1 VAPVAGLVTDTV
13 GAGLTTFT
21 TTAALVAERSE
32 SVDAVAVREC
42 CPERPVACH
51 WTEIVHV
58 G

>member
-1 VAPVAGLVTDTV
+1 VAGLVTDTV